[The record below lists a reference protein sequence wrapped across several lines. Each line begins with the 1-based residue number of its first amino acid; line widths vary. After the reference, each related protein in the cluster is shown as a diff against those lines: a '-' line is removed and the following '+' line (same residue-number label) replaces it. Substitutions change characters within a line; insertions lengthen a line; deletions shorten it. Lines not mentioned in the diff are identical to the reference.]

1 MPLKE
6 AIVPLLD
13 ELGSEVTTAV
23 NTVVIRNG
31 RAIGHN
37 TDGVGFL
44 RALPFSPYGKRCL
57 ILGSGGAARA
67 LCDALVRAGA
77 EVTVCSRRGCRL
89 PGAKAM
95 LWSEMSAEGFDLLV
109 NATPLGMT
117 GHGEF
122 DSLSFL
128 AQLPAHALVFD
139 LVYQPEETVLLQAAM
154 ARGLTAIGGLA
165 LLVAQ
170 AELSFQYFKS

>member
-1 MPLKE
+1 
-6 AIVPLLD
+6 
-13 ELGSEVTTAV
+13 
-23 NTVVIRNG
+23 
-31 RAIGHN
+31 
-37 TDGVGFL
+37 
-44 RALPFSPYGKRCL
+44 
-57 ILGSGGAARA
+57 
-67 LCDALVRAGA
+67 
-77 EVTVCSRRGCRL
+77 
-89 PGAKAM
+89 M

-154 ARGLTAIGGLA
+154 ARGLTAIDGLA